1 MTLPIFLERNPHLE
15 PCTALIAW
23 NAALEAARELAEERA
38 KHWHAKSR
46 EFNSFD
52 AEHAGAKWLEG
63 CQLLSTLDMLKA
75 RQA

>member
-1 MTLPIFLERNPHLE
+1 MTLSIFLERNPHLE

-38 KHWHAKSR
+38 DHWHAKTHQA
-46 EFNSFD
+46 NSID

-63 CQLLSTLDMLKA
+63 RQLVSTLDMLKA
-75 RQA
+75 RTV